1 MSAWCVCAK
10 IWNISTLLRGIGICL
25 HCFSPL
31 MLLYFNFCDVV
42 GNLIEG
48 LYSVNVFVEVSVWP
62 FERHC
67 NFIAYIWCINM
78 TCTTDGKLIA
88 LIWFVHVV
96 AKNLWS
102 MPHLKLRGWVELYVW
117 LDFDTSCELLYSC
130 VFITLSHCYMI
141 QNSLWISYN
150 LRCRYSIISNDLVN
164 MFKALRWN
172 GDFHLHYFLTPSQP
186 LSLTVTSGRF
196 QICA

>member
-1 MSAWCVCAK
+1 MFLKNFSKKKKINKWNFNGPENINSSCRFFLNQITSQNGWRQGILEEFFNMSAWCVCAK

-67 NFIAYIWCINM
+67 NFIVYIY
-78 TCTTDGKLIA
+78 GALIWHVRQMV
-88 LIWFVHVV
+88 IWFVHVV

-102 MPHLKLRGWVELYVW
+102 MPHLKLRGWVELYVC
-117 LDFDTSCELLYSC
+117 LDFVTSCELL
-130 VFITLSHCYMI
+130 
-141 QNSLWISYN
+141 
-150 LRCRYSIISNDLVN
+150 
-164 MFKALRWN
+164 
-172 GDFHLHYFLTPSQP
+172 
-186 LSLTVTSGRF
+186 
-196 QICA
+196 

>member
-117 LDFDTSCELLYSC
+117 LDFDTSCELL
-130 VFITLSHCYMI
+130 
-141 QNSLWISYN
+141 
-150 LRCRYSIISNDLVN
+150 
-164 MFKALRWN
+164 
-172 GDFHLHYFLTPSQP
+172 
-186 LSLTVTSGRF
+186 
-196 QICA
+196 